1 VAVAPLEIVCLDDR
15 IAFHASLCR
24 LDLFRVEKLGLE
36 KPPNL
41 FRREAVSLQDFDDRM
56 HPPPGGAHPLRSGF
70 LSPASR
76 YVSSGTVPNFEQ
88 ALVLQ
93 FGIGFGDGGVTD
105 DDFLREGANARQLI
119 SGLQDA
125 CLYGV
130 PNLLH
135 DL

>member
-1 VAVAPLEIVCLDDR
+1 L
-15 IAFHASLCR
+15 
-24 LDLFRVEKLGLE
+24 RVEKLGLE

-41 FRREAVSLQDFDDRM
+41 FRREAISLQELDDRM
-56 HPPPGGAHPLRSGF
+56 HSLPGGTHTPRPGF

-76 YVSSGTVPNFEQ
+76 YVRSRTMSNFEQ

-93 FGIGFGDGGVTD
+93 FGICFGDGGVAD
-105 DDFLREGANARQLI
+105 NDFLGESANPRQLI

-135 DL
+135 DLKVKSLARLGVESKNHA